1 MCSTICIT
9 NPEAR
14 KTETNP
20 VAEQETEQSRK
31 QSKKQKQKTEQE
43 TEKTETEQESRAKS
57 RARKRRQRVEAKTH
71 LLNTCPAHLLHVKIL
86 IPLIQP

>member
-20 VAEQETEQSRK
+20 VAEQETNPVAEQE
-31 QSKKQKQKTEQE
+31 TNPE
-43 TEKTETEQESRAKS
+43 TEKTEKEAEQESRAKS